1 MSARGS
7 VTRNAARVAFVVAM
21 AALGSACALTSRGE
35 VLDVRTFTPE
45 GVHATATTAVPAGPL
60 LRLGRV
66 TSGPHLDRRIVYGD
80 GAYEVSYYEDRRWT
94 ERPSLYLR
102 RALDRTV
109 FEERGFRRDLGGA
122 APALDAE
129 LLVFEEVRTPA
140 EHAARIVVR
149 IDLSTDHVLFE
160 DTVAVVE
167 PIVGTR
173 FEDVVA
179 AMARAL
185 DATSDEIARRIGPAM
200 AGSISAAQ

>member
-1 MSARGS
+1 MSARGC
-7 VTRNAARVAFVVAM
+7 VRRNAARAFVLGM

-45 GVHATATTAVPAGPL
+45 GVHATATTAVPAGPS

-66 TSGPHLDRRIVYGD
+66 TSGPDLGHRIVYGD

-102 RALDRTV
+102 RALDRTL
-109 FEERGFRRDLGGA
+109 FEDGGFRRELGGDG
-122 APALDAE
+122 PALDAE
-129 LLVFEEVRTPA
+129 LLVFEEVKTPHA
-140 EHAARIVVR
+140 HAARIVAR
-149 IDLSTDHVLFE
+149 INLQTDHVLFE

-167 PIVGTR
+167 PIAGTR

-185 DATSDEIARRIGPAM
+185 DAISGEIARRVGVAL
-200 AGSISAAQ
+200 AGSIRAAR